1 MYEFLRITH
10 SILRYVILIGGIGAI
25 VTILANAKARVKT
38 FSLVFMVSLQVQFI
52 IGILLY
58 FFYSPWLEIYR
69 NAGSDSPT
77 GKVARFFAMEHVIM
91 MVIAI
96 ALVSIGNGK
105 VKKALKNNTALRP
118 ALILFIIALV
128 VILAAIPWPFRGF
141 GHHWL

>member
-58 FFYSPWLEIYR
+58 FFYTPWFTMLRENTKEVMKDKTY
-69 NAGSDSPT
+69 
-77 GKVARFFAMEHVIM
+77 RFFAVEHIIM
-91 MVIAI
+91 MIIAI

-128 VILAAIPWPFRGF
+128 VILAAIPWPFRGL
-141 GHHWL
+141 GRGWL